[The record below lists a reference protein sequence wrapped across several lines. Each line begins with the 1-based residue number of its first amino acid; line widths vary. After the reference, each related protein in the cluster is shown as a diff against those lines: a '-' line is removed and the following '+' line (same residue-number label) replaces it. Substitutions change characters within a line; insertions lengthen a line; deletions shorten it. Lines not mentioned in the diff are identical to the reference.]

1 MRAYWNNLSRVER
14 ESELDAIGRRAGFAY
29 YQWDE
34 LPNAIRRHLTWR
46 ASRAPLLK
54 NPLIKVAG

>member
-34 LPNAIRRHLTWR
+34 LVGFALRQWF
-46 ASRAPLLK
+46 
-54 NPLIKVAG
+54 